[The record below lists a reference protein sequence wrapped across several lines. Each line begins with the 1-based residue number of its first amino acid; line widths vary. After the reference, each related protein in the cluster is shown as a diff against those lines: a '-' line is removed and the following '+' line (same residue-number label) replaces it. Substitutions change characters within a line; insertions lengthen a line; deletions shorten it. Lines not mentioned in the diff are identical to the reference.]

1 MRDRKDDEEGM
12 SGEDALLS
20 PRVRHPRSGMDF

>member
-1 MRDRKDDEEGM
+1 MRNRIDDEEGM

-20 PRVRHPRSGMDF
+20 PRVCHPRRGVDF